1 MEVIIMSE
9 STKPQGHITLTYLG
23 AVVSVLLA
31 LTASSSVIANLMAM
45 WSNTGMG
52 MYMASLGSA
61 LLLGSDLYTSTVSS
75 AVAAGVFAFLAFWL
89 YKKTT
94 KDIVSQP
101 EYVHR
106 APYAFVTNTF
116 VGILALAVI
125 LLASSLVSILISSLM
140 LIGTGA
146 DISQMYLQR
155 FLPQLLGLGFV
166 GFIGYC
172 AYKIYRGKNMSK
184 LMTLVLMGVAG
195 ALLVATLITVPIKA
209 HTGSSNSSSSSRS
222 SNYSSLYDY

>member
-31 LTASSSVIANLMAM
+31 LAASSSVIASLMAM
-45 WSNTGMG
+45 WTNTGM
-52 MYMASLGSA
+52 YTAAGSA

-75 AVAAGVFAFLAFWL
+75 AVAAAVFAFLAFWL

-94 KDIVSQP
+94 KDIASQP

-116 VGILALAVI
+116 VGILALTVI

-140 LIGTGA
+140 LIGTSA
-146 DISQMYLQR
+146 DIGQMYLQR
-155 FLPQLLGLGFV
+155 FLPQLFGLGFV

-172 AYKIYRGKNMSK
+172 SYSIYRGKNMSK

-209 HTGSSNSSSSSRS
+209 HTGSSNSSSNSRS

>member
-1 MEVIIMSE
+1 MSE

-23 AVVSVLLA
+23 AVVSALLA
-31 LTASSSVIANLMAM
+31 LTASSSVVASLMAM
-45 WSNTGMG
+45 WSNAG
-52 MYMASLGSA
+52 MYTAALGSA
-61 LLLGSDLYTSTVSS
+61 LLLGSDLYTSTISG
-75 AVAAGVFAFLAFWL
+75 AVAASVFAFLAFWL

-94 KDIVSQP
+94 KDIASQP
-101 EYVHR
+101 EYIHR

-116 VGILALAVI
+116 VGILALTVI

-184 LMTLVLMGVAG
+184 LMTLVLMGIAG

-209 HTGSSNSSSSSRS
+209 HTGSSSSSSNSRS